1 MKFNFINILIPILLS
16 IANTL
21 VAQTQTIT
29 LEEAIKI
36 ALSNNAK
43 LRTNTQWTAYQ
54 RALINTSKTLTPT
67 QINAELGQFNSAFFD
82 TGFGISQSFQ
92 LPSFYKRRTDFNI
105 QKVKTA
111 EAFANMTE
119 AEIKQ
124 QLDEIFAE
132 YQYLEAKTKLL
143 KSQDDIYSSF
153 QQKAQLR
160 WQKGETDILEKTT
173 ADQQKINISQQLVT
187 VNKMKNVVLLTLNYL
202 LNDDNVY
209 EPNITDFDILKYNI
223 LFDSN
228 ALQRHPVLL
237 AAMQEIN
244 TAKAATSVEKT
255 ALLPDFSVGYRN
267 VGIRGTG
274 ADNVVY
280 SAGDRFSSVQVGVG
294 IPIFRKGIQSAIQ
307 GAQMLEAI
315 KAQEYASKMTDL
327 NIRIR
332 QQYEMY
338 TETQNQLNIY
348 EKQSL
353 PNARSIRAVSEKKF
367 ENGEINYLEYVML
380 TNQAIQ
386 IESDHLELIR
396 NMNGYIINLH
406 YLTNGFE

>member
-1 MKFNFINILIPILLS
+1 LISLSNIM
-16 IANTL
+16 IA
-21 VAQTQTIT
+21 QPQTIT
-29 LEEAIKI
+29 LVEANKI
-36 ALSNNAK
+36 ALSNNER
-43 LRTNTQWTAYQ
+43 LRTDAQWTAYQ
-54 RALINTSKTLTPT
+54 RALVNTSKTLTPT

-92 LPSFYKRRTDFNI
+92 LPSFYKRKTDFNI

-111 EAFANMTE
+111 EAYAKMTE
-119 AEIKQ
+119 VEIKQ

-132 YQYLEAKTKLL
+132 YQYLEAKIKLL
-143 KSQDDIYSSF
+143 KSQDDLYSSF

-173 ADQQKINISQQLVT
+173 ADQQKINISQQLVI
-187 VNKMKNVVLLTLNYL
+187 VNKMKNVILLTLNYL
-202 LNDDNVY
+202 LNDGKEYAPNV
-209 EPNITDFDILKYNI
+209 TDFDILKYNI
-223 LFDSN
+223 LFDSTSV
-228 ALQRHPVLL
+228 QRHPVLL

-244 TAKAATSVEKT
+244 TAKAATSVEKST
-255 ALLPDFSVGYRN
+255 LLPDFSLGYRN
-267 VGIRGTG
+267 VSIRGTG

-280 SAGDRFSSVQVGVG
+280 GGVDRFSSVQVGVG

-307 GAQMLEAI
+307 GAQVLESV
-315 KAQEYASKMTDL
+315 KVQEYASKRNDL
-327 NIRIR
+327 NKQIR

-338 TETQNQLNIY
+338 TETQNQLLIF
-348 EKQSL
+348 EQQSL
-353 PNARSIRAVSEKKF
+353 PNARTIRNVSEKKF

-396 NMNGYIINLH
+396 NMNGYIINLY
-406 YLTNGFE
+406 YLTHGF